1 MSEEEEEE
9 EEEEHLDCNGDVQRS
24 FKLRL
29 KVASVENRRL
39 EVTIKINN

>member
-9 EEEEHLDCNGDVQRS
+9 EKEEHLDCNGDVKWI
-24 FKLRL
+24 FELHL
-29 KVASVENRRL
+29 KVTSVENRRL